1 MGENDE
7 NAADRKTP
15 AKTPGDWDYL
25 WNGAEKAHKA
35 WLIVG
40 PLHAVLANWKAIIFV
55 LLLILYINKPEILTA
70 IETLLGGAP

>member
-1 MGENDE
+1 MDE
-7 NAADRKTP
+7 NETPADRKTP
-15 AKTPGDWDYL
+15 AKSHEDWSYI

-55 LLLILYINKPEILTA
+55 LLLILYINKPEILRA
-70 IETLLGGAP
+70 IETLLGGAE